1 MKRSFQHVIN
11 IKIMKTYCILF
22 FPLTFLNHHSSG
34 CFWHLERISAWAGHI
49 SSTRWSCVSTIL
61 DIAGL
66 VPAYATQLKLFSD
79 WTPVTSKPNGLF
91 SHTSLLRILF
101 EVSAMWS
108 TFDYPLPEIFS
119 SLELQNL
126 TLSVPSLSL
135 QQCPHGA
142 LAALQ
147 ASVVFLSIYIWTA
160 PKPRLPGWTWLLHSG
175 HIFPA
180 TWRTS
185 PST

>member
-1 MKRSFQHVIN
+1 M
-11 IKIMKTYCILF
+11 C
-22 FPLTFLNHHSSG
+22 PLYWTSWVWSLPMPLNWNSS
-34 CFWHLERISAWAGHI
+34 LTGHQ
-49 SSTRWSCVSTIL
+49 CL
-61 DIAGL
+61 
-66 VPAYATQLKLFSD
+66 P
-79 WTPVTSKPNGLF
+79 KPNGLF

-101 EVSAMWS
+101 EVSAMWG

-126 TLSVPSLSL
+126 TFSVPSLSL

-147 ASVVFLSIYIWTA
+147 ASVVFLSIHIWTA

-175 HIFPA
+175 HTFPA

-185 PST
+185 PSTEHPSAPKTKCSRPALSSPPTHASFLPWHPSFCSCLNHHWTNI